1 MHCDKYMFPQ
11 PGVRSEYHG
20 HMLYCHFLEVDGIRV
35 GVQELFGRHHIGK
48 LMVLKDTIQELL
60 KLLLALDDE
69 LSVYGRAL
77 FLA

>member
-1 MHCDKYMFPQ
+1 MINICFPQ

-20 HMLYCHFLEVDGIRV
+20 YMLDCDFLEVDCIRV

-48 LMVLKDTIQELL
+48 LSVLKDTIQELL

-69 LSVYGRAL
+69 LSV
-77 FLA
+77 